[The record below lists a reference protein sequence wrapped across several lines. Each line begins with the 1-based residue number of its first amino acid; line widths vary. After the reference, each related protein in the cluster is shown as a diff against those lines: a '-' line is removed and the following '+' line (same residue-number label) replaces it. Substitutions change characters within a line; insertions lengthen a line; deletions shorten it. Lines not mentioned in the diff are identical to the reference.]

1 MGKSTVSTGPWLLT
15 VAISVD
21 PDTSRHLGDAR
32 PEGKGTQPSSVR
44 KGREVYMHTYATIC
58 AYNHNYIYVCNI
70 IIYINIYITL
80 YIYR

>member
-58 AYNHNYIYVCNI
+58 AYTAYI
-70 IIYINIYITL
+70 IIIIFMYVI
-80 YIYR
+80 